1 MRPILLKLLFLAPL
15 VYALDCQ
22 QNYVQV
28 AQILQM
34 FVEDLPGAYSEM
46 NTVVTKQLNTGCI
59 ASNDAPAFDP
69 PESCWTFTD
78 SVLTLRMCGFRL
90 WRTYKSCSSLD
101 LTEQLNTA
109 FIQYAIQNKA
119 DVWVV
124 NDTQPTGDCHCG

>member
-1 MRPILLKLLFLAPL
+1 MRPLLLKLLFLAPL

-46 NTVVTKQLNTGCI
+46 NTVVTEQLNTGCI
-59 ASNDAPAFDP
+59 ASSDPPAFDP
-69 PESCWTFTD
+69 PESCWNFTD